1 MAGIASKSNAIE
13 MAETIPE
20 NNVEP
25 GDVSYEQIL
34 YMYDMAKKELDIRRI
49 ENRKQKILIANLQS
63 TIAGHDHA
71 WDIREGE
78 LREKFIRESRRL
90 KKGLEQNKEENV
102 ELKKS
107 VKEKDELL
115 NKYLSDNNNLKNE
128 NSKLQMSNK
137 NVTGKHRKEI
147 IELKRQH
154 EEDIRKT
161 KIDLAR
167 AVKIKINSLKVKH
180 KQELFVASKH
190 G

>member
-147 IELKRQH
+147 IECVN
-154 EEDIRKT
+154 
-161 KIDLAR
+161 DL
-167 AVKIKINSLKVKH
+167 
-180 KQELFVASKH
+180 F
-190 G
+190 